1 MRAVTDK
8 DKLLQFMAALGARTG
23 SEGAIYLTGG
33 ATAVLYEWRRAT
45 IDIDIKADPEPDGL
59 FQAIAALKD
68 ELDVNVELASPD
80 LFIPAVPGWRER
92 SVFIARHGQVSFYHY
107 DPYGQALA
115 KLQRRHDRDLRDV
128 EASLRAGLIRPEKMR
143 EFFVQIE
150 PQLVRYPAIDA
161 ASFATAVN
169 DFCMAAERGK

>member
-1 MRAVTDK
+1 MRAITDK
-8 DKLLQFMAALGARTG
+8 DKLLQFMVALGARVS

-33 ATAVLYEWRRAT
+33 ATAVLYDWRLAT

-59 FQAIAALKD
+59 FEAIAALKD

-92 SVFIARHGQVSFYHY
+92 SVFIARHGPVSFYHY

-128 EASLRAGLIRPEKMR
+128 DASLRAGLIRPERLR
-143 EFFVQIE
+143 ELFVQIE
-150 PQLVRYPAIDA
+150 PQLIRYPAIDA
-161 ASFATAVN
+161 ASFATAVS
-169 DFCMAAERGK
+169 DFCAAAGRSG